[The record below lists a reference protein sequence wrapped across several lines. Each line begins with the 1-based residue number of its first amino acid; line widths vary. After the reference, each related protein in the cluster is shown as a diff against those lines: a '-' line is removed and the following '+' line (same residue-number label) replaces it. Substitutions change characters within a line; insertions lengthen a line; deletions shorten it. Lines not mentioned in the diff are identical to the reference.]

1 MDATQAIA
9 PAAFR
14 VAGVPPWIASFSK
27 HRKNSGK
34 MPAPQLLA
42 R

>member
-14 VAGVPPWIASFSK
+14 GAAVPPGISSFSEC
-27 HRKNSGK
+27 RKNAGK
-34 MPAPQLLA
+34 MPAPQLLG